1 MSDPN
6 RSELNEAVQKSTFDL
21 ESAASKIVWFDKSPD
36 KSMIKVGSYNELR
49 IMSEF
54 IEYWNYYEKH
64 FRLGSPLFK
73 SDDDPEIHELY
84 HELLLSAI
92 HPFYRYYVKNPGGN
106 KLIFDRFRLSLYEAT
121 ANARS
126 ALESC
131 DTSELV
137 TKKLI
142 RIYDIAALLLNIAL
156 ENEIHPEQKY
166 REVIENYLTLSCQLR
181 KTEFAPTNTKQELQ
195 RICQELPS
203 SFDETTLYGKMAID
217 CLATQAEKYKEEDQN
232 ANQATAQTEPLE
244 PSGHANPNLK
254 QPANDLATT
263 KQFVPL
269 FPELY
274 NPQEGVRQRHPKI
287 TSSEKLQIIN
297 AHPPQLPPN
306 PSDKT
311 QKKKSRSTTSAVLSR
326 IREIV
331 APIFENSPTSDK
343 RQPSHPKSDRE
354 RFENQSNIHMSS
366 TPSSSGSENSDY
378 DLARDSVF
386 SNNTYSETDLLLPD
400 EHESLT
406 DEKDFTDSHKDT
418 DPLLPQIRCS

>member
-6 RSELNEAVQKSTFDL
+6 RSELNEATQKSTSDL
-21 ESAASKIVWFDKSPD
+21 ESATSKIVWFDKSPD
-36 KSMIKVGSYNELR
+36 KSMIKVGSNNELS

-92 HPFYRYYVKNPGGN
+92 HSFYKYYIKKPGGN
-106 KLIFDRFRLSLYEAT
+106 KLIFDHFRLSLYEAT

-131 DTSELV
+131 NASEPA

-156 ENEIHPEQKY
+156 ENETHPEQKY
-166 REVIENYLTLSCQLR
+166 REIIERYLTLSCQLR

-217 CLATQAEKYKEEDQN
+217 CLATQAGKYKEEYHN
-232 ANQATAQTEPLE
+232 TNQTSAQTEPLG
-244 PSGHANPNLK
+244 SSDQINSDIK
-254 QPANDLATT
+254 QPTNDLEIT

-287 TSSEKLQIIN
+287 ASSEKLQIIN
-297 AHPPQLPPN
+297 AHPSQLPPD
-306 PSDKT
+306 PFDKT
-311 QKKKSRSTTSAVLSR
+311 QKKRSRSTTSAVLSR

-354 RFENQSNIHMSS
+354 HFENQSNIHMSS

-406 DEKDFTDSHKDT
+406 VLAQT
-418 DPLLPQIRCS
+418 